1 MTVAAQDRRFEIAA
15 ALLLVAALML
25 GGAASVGHLGRLI
38 VQLAALPLA
47 WIAVSRLA
55 GSTMTVPARNGLILL
70 SLILLLPLLQL
81 VPLPPALWTAMP
93 GREAFVRIYEAMGVT
108 PGWMGI
114 SLSPEATLTSW
125 LALIPA
131 ATIFTA
137 TLTLPEEARL
147 RLCFAVIGVALL
159 SVLIGALQ
167 VSGGGA
173 RTLYFF
179 DITNVGSAV
188 GFFSNRNHLATLL
201 LAAIPL
207 LSLLFRS
214 AGRVALNRPAVI
226 GRRIAAASVAS
237 ILVIGILFTG
247 SRAGLVLLIP
257 TLALTYAATMRSS
270 VGVPP
275 LKLIVAVLVTGIAAI
290 AIVVYGPFYERIMAR
305 SASLEDEARVWA
317 APITLEAGWQVFPF
331 GSGFGSFDAM
341 FRAAAGDRHITA
353 SYVNHA
359 HNDYLELW
367 LTGGLP
373 ALLLLAAVL
382 WWGLRLAIANWRLK
396 PGNPSAISRTAS
408 VVVLVILLHSIVD
421 YPVRTVA
428 ISSLFALAAALQL
441 APLVPKGRVL
451 VQAAVETNP
460 RRTTRFRQSSST
472 RTRLSNP

>member
-1 MTVAAQDRRFEIAA
+1 MIRAVDDRRFEIGVGF
-15 ALLLVAALML
+15 LLVAALLL
-25 GGAASVGHLGRLI
+25 GGASSVGHLGRVI
-38 VQLAALPLA
+38 VQLAALPLL
-47 WIAVSRLA
+47 WMAVVRLA
-55 GSTMTVPARNGLILL
+55 DSTIAPAARNGLILL
-70 SLILLLPLLQL
+70 GLILMLPLVQL
-81 VPLPPALWTAMP
+81 VPLPPGLWTAMP
-93 GREAFVRIYEAMGVT
+93 GRSDVTEIFAAMGVA

-114 SLSPEATLTSW
+114 SLLPDATLTSW

-131 ATIFTA
+131 ATLFIA
-137 TLTLPEEARL
+137 TLTLPEEGRL

-159 SVLIGALQ
+159 SVLIGTIQ
-167 VSGGGA
+167 VSGGGE
-173 RTLYFF
+173 RVLYFY
-179 DITNVGSAV
+179 DNTNVGSAV

-226 GRRIAAASVAS
+226 GRRIAAVSVAS
-237 ILVIGILFTG
+237 ILVVGILFTG

-270 VGVPP
+270 IGVPP
-275 LKLIVAVLVTGIAAI
+275 LKLIFAVMAAGVAAI

-305 SASLEDEARVWA
+305 SASVEDEARVWA
-317 APITLEAGWQVFPF
+317 APITFDAGWQVFPF

-341 FRAAAGDRHITA
+341 FRAAAGDNFLTS

-373 ALLLLAAVL
+373 AILLLAAVL
-382 WWGLRLAIANWRLK
+382 WWGVRLAIANWRLK
-396 PGNPSAISRTAS
+396 PGNPSAISRAAS
-408 VVVLVILLHSIVD
+408 VVVLIVLLHSIVD

-428 ISSLFALAAALQL
+428 ISCLFAVAAALQL
-441 APLVPKGRVL
+441 APLIPKGRMLADASIVS
-451 VQAAVETNP
+451 AP
-460 RRTTRFRQSSST
+460 RQPSSLRRSGSS
-472 RTRLSNP
+472 RTRWNGK